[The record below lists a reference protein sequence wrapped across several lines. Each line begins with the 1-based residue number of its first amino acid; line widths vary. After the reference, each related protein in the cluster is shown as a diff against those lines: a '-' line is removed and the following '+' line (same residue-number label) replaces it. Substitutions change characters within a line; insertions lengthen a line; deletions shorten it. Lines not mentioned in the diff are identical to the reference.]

1 MSAIAWILKAFGG
14 TILEALLKAV
24 TDAFKD
30 WRAEMAQRDLGA
42 AQQKQVDTEAA
53 IKGKADANVIG
64 LEPRDRAKTKGRL
77 RDGTF

>member
-1 MSAIAWILKAFGG
+1 MSALALILKAFGG
-14 TILEALLKAV
+14 TILQGLLKAL

-42 AQQKQVDTEAA
+42 AQQKQADTDAA
-53 IKGKADANVIG
+53 IKGKADANVIA